1 MNQVCYAVITFAPVQ
16 GFIENSRKLRDL
28 YGSSYILS
36 LLSWVICQEAKK
48 RNFKVVSPAT
58 INVVQGMPNQIIIT
72 GEITQPDL
80 DEIKK
85 QFNRVWKLLAETCR
99 IWIQEQLPEF
109 SYTWQRH
116 WQLWEKH
123 AWEFFAALG
132 KAGETIT
139 EVRERLN
146 QVKHSRDW
154 IGINWQGES
163 STLSGGDAIAYPEL
177 GNKTDPRSYDYK
189 AVKEKV
195 RDFYQKLQYKLGE
208 SFIKSTPD
216 LYVPKIYLQE
226 RSQEYGAAFIDM
238 REELSIPE
246 LIKRLITHRVIVDK
260 LVKELESLDLPDQDG
275 SLREIGKKLNPES
288 FKDLNRLKTDK
299 NPQEEKYWTGW
310 FLGDGDQAGKYFKML
325 GEKARELGE
334 DGKSI
339 EDEENGTNDFS
350 LEMRKWGQEL
360 EKNQDQYLQDK
371 GRIIYAGGDD
381 FFGVLYKGDRQIKP
395 QECLQLMSSF
405 KSNIWQHPEPKK
417 ITSSVGFVWAGSQV
431 PQRDILQHCRDAEK
445 AAKKSGRDRI
455 AFRILFNSGNH
466 LEWVCPW
473 WLLDQKELLKND
485 KILLKPQ
492 HSLIESYQ
500 DRSGEKNW
508 THFYQDVA
516 TLKSRHAFKDEQNDI
531 ALALIE
537 IYFGKEWKDI
547 LSHPD
552 YRWNQY
558 DEYELQTFTG
568 ILGDP
573 KEFDTDKKVNESL
586 NKWVINL
593 AKVGFY
599 LTGDS

>member
-48 RNFKVVSPAT
+48 RKFEVVSPAT
-58 INVVQGMPNQIIIT
+58 INVVQGMPNQIIIK

-99 IWIQEQLPEF
+99 KWIQEQLPEF

-154 IGINWQGES
+154 SGINWQGES

-177 GNKTDPRSYDYK
+177 GNKSDPRNYDYQ
-189 AVKEKV
+189 AVKPKV
-195 RDFYQKLQYKLGE
+195 KDFYKALQDKLGE
-208 SFIKSTPD
+208 SFIELTPD
-216 LYVPKIYLQE
+216 LYVPKNHEKE
-226 RSQEYGAAFIDM
+226 RYQEYGAAFIDV
-238 REELSIPE
+238 REEVSIPE
-246 LIKRLITHRVIVDK
+246 LIKRLMTHQAIIQAFVEK
-260 LVKELESLDLPDQDG
+260 LKTLNLSDNYEFVEQIS
-275 SLREIGKKLNPES
+275 RELNPGS

-339 EDEENGTNDFS
+339 EENGTHDFS
-350 LEMRKWGQEL
+350 LEMRKWGRGLGL
-360 EKNQDQYLQDK
+360 EENQDRYLQDK

-395 QECLQLMSSF
+395 KECLQIMSSF
-405 KSNIWQHPEPKK
+405 KSNIWQHPKPKK

-431 PQRDILQHCRDAEK
+431 PQRDILQHCRKAEK
-445 AAKKSGRDRI
+445 SAKKSGRDRI

-473 WLLDQKELLKND
+473 WVLDQTELLEND

-500 DRSGEKNW
+500 DRSKGKNW

-516 TLKSRHAFKDEQNDI
+516 TLESRHAFKDEQNDI
-531 ALALIE
+531 ALGLIE

-573 KEFDTDKKVNESL
+573 KQFDTDKGL